1 VLTHGFVLDEQ
12 GRKMSK
18 SLGNVIAPQEVV
30 GKIGA
35 DILRLWVV
43 SSDYTED
50 LRIGQEVLK
59 HQAELYRRLRN
70 TLRYLL
76 GNLAGFD
83 AAERVPLERAEDVG
97 RLPELERWVLHRL
110 TELDA
115 LRRRAI
121 ADYTFTG
128 FYTAL
133 HNFCAVDLSAFYF
146 DIRKDSLYCDRPDS
160 LRRRAVRTVLDRLY
174 HCLVTWLAPVLCFT
188 AEEAWLARHPGEGE
202 SVHLQLFAEVP
213 ESWRDEALAARWA
226 RIRDLRRVVTGAI
239 ELARADKKI
248 GASLQ
253 ASPVV
258 YAEAPYREAM
268 RGLDAAELWITSGAE
283 LRPAEELGADRDAL
297 FTLADVPGVWTRFA
311 TAGGSKC
318 ERCWKVLPE
327 VGRHAA
333 HPTLCGRCVD
343 AVEHLPA
350 AAQ

>member
-1 VLTHGFVLDEQ
+1 
-12 GRKMSK
+12 
-18 SLGNVIAPQEVV
+18 
-30 GKIGA
+30 
-35 DILRLWVV
+35 
-43 SSDYTED
+43 
-50 LRIGQEVLK
+50 
-59 HQAELYRRLRN
+59 RRLRN
-70 TLRYLL
+70 TLRWLL
-76 GNLAGFD
+76 GSLDGFTES
-83 AAERVPLERAEDVG
+83 ERVDHAQMPDLERY
-97 RLPELERWVLHRL
+97 VLHRL
-110 TELDA
+110 TELDTRIRDA
-115 LRRRAI
+115 VST
-121 ADYTFTG
+121 YSFTS

-202 SVHLQLFAEVP
+202 SVHLQVFAQVP
-213 ESWRDEALAARWA
+213 EGWRDDALAARWTT
-226 RIRDLRRVVTGAI
+226 IRDLRRVVTGAI
-239 ELARADKKI
+239 ERARADKKI

-253 ASPVV
+253 AAPVV
-258 YAEAPYREAM
+258 YAEEPYREAM

-283 LRPAEELGADRDAL
+283 LRPVEELGADRDTL

-311 TAGGSKC
+311 TADGSKC
-318 ERCWKVLPE
+318 ERCWRVLPE
-327 VGRHAA
+327 VGRHAD